1 METIRGY
8 VDGII
13 FRNEENGY
21 TVLTLVVKGKEITC
35 VGSFPY
41 IGEGELLEAEGSFA
55 AFERTSLS
63 ERSES
68 LSFSGEVS
76 RSSPCGAAGS
86 LSSWHLLLSSVRK
99 KKCGRDAS
107 RAFSMTGGYL

>member
-55 AFERTSLS
+55 EHPVYGEQFQVENHRIQAPEDGVVMERYLA
-63 ERSES
+63 
-68 LSFSGEVS
+68 SGAVKGI
-76 RSSPCGAAGS
+76 GAALAARIS
-86 LSSWHLLLSSVRK
+86 AAACIPL
-99 KKCGRDAS
+99 
-107 RAFSMTGGYL
+107 